1 MIIDR
6 YLIREIIK
14 PLVVICTVLVIIF
27 ASYSAARYLADAV
40 SGLLSGTTV
49 ISLVLLKVVIALE
62 VLLPT
67 TLYLSVVIALG
78 RLYTDSEMT
87 ALQASGV
94 SVTRVLKAVFRL
106 SLLVAAIVASL
117 SLYARPWAYQAS
129 YRLKAQA
136 RAELDISRWE
146 ADKFYEIA
154 RGDRIIYADEI
165 DHQRNRA
172 DGVFIQRERG
182 DRVQVIY
189 AKEAYQ
195 AVDEKSGKDIMV
207 ILDGYLYE
215 FPRHGDRGYIMKFE
229 QSALPLRPEEIEP
242 IGYKRKAAATMDLA
256 RSDKPK
262 DIAELQWRL
271 STPLS
276 TMLLALLG
284 VPLSRA
290 SPRQGKY
297 AKVVAAVLVYAIY
310 YNIGAMAKTWVE
322 QEVVGSIPG
331 IWWVQALLAGL
342 LLALLLQPSLVF
354 RSRRTWRRFS
364 A

>member
-1 MIIDR
+1 LIIDR

-27 ASYSAARYLADAV
+27 ASYSAARFLADAV
-40 SGLLSGTTV
+40 SGLLSGATV

-78 RLYTDSEMT
+78 RLYTDSEIT
-87 ALQASGV
+87 ALHASGV
-94 SVTRVLKAVFRL
+94 GLTRVLKAVFRL
-106 SLLVAAIVASL
+106 SLVVAAIVASL
-117 SLYARPWAYQAS
+117 SLYVRPWAYQAS

-146 ADKFYEIA
+146 ADNFYEIE

-172 DGVFIQRERG
+172 EGVFIQRERG

-195 AVDEKSGKDIMV
+195 TVDEKTGKEIMV

-215 FPRHGDRGYIMKFE
+215 FPRHGDRGYMMKFE

-242 IGYKRKAAATMDLA
+242 IGYKRKAAATMALA
-256 RSDKPK
+256 RSDKSK

-276 TMLLALLG
+276 TILLALLG

-297 AKVVAAVLVYAIY
+297 AKVVAAVLVYAVY
-310 YNIGAMAKTWVE
+310 YNISAMAKTWVE
-322 QEVVGSIPG
+322 QGVVGSIPG
-331 IWWVQALLAGL
+331 IWWVQIILAGL
-342 LLALLLQPSLVF
+342 LLALLFQPTLAF
-354 RSRRTWRRFS
+354 RSRRNWRKS
-364 A
+364 SV